1 MNLEISYQGLT
12 KMEFFLTLLSNASTY
27 LESQSPEVSV
37 VAKVHYLQTISFFG
51 CQSFP
56 NQLPHD

>member
-37 VAKVHYLQTISFFG
+37 VAMVHY
-51 CQSFP
+51 
-56 NQLPHD
+56 